1 MTDTPAVA
9 TTADRQSPTL
19 AIVSGP
25 AFELVAELAA
35 FASGP
40 ARASLES
47 GKTWIRDVRRLAGP
61 DLLRRVER
69 WAFPLY
75 TELAPIVLDA
85 GPPFEVSAF
94 VEALRRH
101 DADRLH
107 RRLLG
112 VESPPNRAMVSEG
125 AFDRALAGNVRAK
138 AEVRRTLGLNPPAR
152 QSLDRL
158 MKASPVS
165 VKDDVV
171 TIVEDWGSRVFP
183 AYRDRAQAL
192 VARDVE
198 AKETL
203 FRDEPMDIALSAST
217 NGVEFDL
224 AGWADQ
230 VVVIPTFALRPFIA
244 PVESGSRQLILCSVA
259 DEAFDDDPA
268 APPRRLVKV
277 TAALGDEV
285 RLRILHELAGADL
298 TAAELA
304 SRLGVERTS
313 LHHHLGVLRSAG
325 LVSPRA
331 EGVQSWR
338 YARRTDGITDVAT
351 ALSRYLDPSS

>member
-1 MTDTPAVA
+1 MTHVEPAP
-9 TTADRQSPTL
+9 SPTVR
-19 AIVSGP
+19 IVSGQ

-61 DLLRRVER
+61 DLLRRVQR

-75 TELAPIVLDA
+75 SEIAPIVLDA
-85 GPPFEVSAF
+85 GAPFEPEGV
-94 VEALRRH
+94 VRALRRH
-101 DADRLH
+101 PADALR

-112 VESPPNRAMVSEG
+112 AESPPNRAMVSEG
-125 AFDRALAGNVRAK
+125 AFDRALAGNRRAR
-138 AEVRRTLGLNPPAR
+138 AEVRQTLGLNPPAR
-152 QSLDRL
+152 QSIDRL
-158 MKASPVS
+158 LTTSPES
-165 VKDDVV
+165 VRDEIV
-171 TIVEDWGSRVFP
+171 TIVEDWTSRVFP
-183 AYRDRAQAL
+183 TFAGRSSAL
-192 VARDVE
+192 VRRDVE
-198 AKETL
+198 AKQAL
-203 FRDEPMDIALSAST
+203 FDGVPVEEALRQST

-224 AGWADQ
+224 AGWATEII
-230 VVVIPTFALRPFIA
+230 VIPTVALRPFIA

-259 DEAFDDDPA
+259 DEAFDDDPMV
-268 APPRRLVKV
+268 PPRRLVKV
-277 TAALGDEV
+277 TAALGDDL

-304 SRLGVERTS
+304 GRIGIERTS

-325 LVSPRA
+325 LVAARA

-338 YARRTDGITDVAT
+338 YTRRSEGITGVAT
-351 ALSRYLDPSS
+351 ALNRYLDTSG

>member
-1 MTDTPAVA
+1 MTDTAAVA
-9 TTADRQSPTL
+9 TAHDAPTVT
-19 AIVSGP
+19 IVSGP

-75 TELAPIVLDA
+75 TELVPIALDA
-85 GPPFEVSAF
+85 GPPFESKALVK
-94 VEALRRH
+94 ALRHH
-101 DADRLH
+101 DPDRLR

-112 VESPPNRAMVSEG
+112 IESPPNRAMLSDG
-125 AFDRALAGNVRAK
+125 AFDRALAGNARAR

-152 QSLDRL
+152 RSLDRL
-158 MKASPVS
+158 FRTSS
-165 VKDDVV
+165 EVV
-171 TIVEDWGSRVFP
+171 RDEILSIVDDWGTRVFP
-183 AYRDRAQAL
+183 PFAARAAAL
-192 VARDVE
+192 VGRDVA
-198 AKETL
+198 AKQAF
-203 FRDEPMDIALSAST
+203 FRDVPVDAALRVAT
-217 NGVEFDL
+217 NGVDFDL
-224 AGWADQ
+224 AGWANEI
-230 VVVIPTFALRPFIA
+230 VVIPSVALRPFIA

-285 RLRILHELAGADL
+285 RLRILHELTDADL

-304 SRLGVERTS
+304 ARIGIERTS

-325 LVSPRA
+325 LVAARA

-338 YARRTDGITDVAT
+338 YRRRADGITGVSA
-351 ALSRYLDPSS
+351 ALNRYLDSSD

>member
-1 MTDTPAVA
+1 MPDTAAVTQPEPA
-9 TTADRQSPTL
+9 TPPTVKL
-19 AIVSGP
+19 ASGP

-85 GPPFEVSAF
+85 GAPFEPEGV

-101 DADRLH
+101 PAEALR

-112 VESPPNRAMVSEG
+112 AESPPNRAMVSDG
-125 AFDRALAGNVRAK
+125 AFDRALSGNRRAR

-152 QSLDRL
+152 QSIDRL
-158 MKASPVS
+158 LTTDPESLKDEIVS
-165 VKDDVV
+165 
-171 TIVEDWGSRVFP
+171 IVEDWRSRVFP
-183 AYRDRAQAL
+183 TFADRANSLVRRDLGAKQAL
-192 VARDVE
+192 FREVPEDE
-198 AKETL
+198 AL
-203 FRDEPMDIALSAST
+203 RVST

-224 AGWADQ
+224 AGWATEIIL
-230 VVVIPTFALRPFIA
+230 IPTVALRPFIA
-244 PVESGSRQLILCSVA
+244 PVESGSRQLIMCSVA
-259 DEAFDDDPA
+259 DEAFDDDPVN
-268 APPRRLVKV
+268 PPRRLVKV
-277 TAALGDEV
+277 TAALGDEL

-304 SRLGVERTS
+304 ARIGVERTS

-325 LVSPRA
+325 LVAARA

-338 YARRTDGITDVAT
+338 YSRRTDGITGVST
-351 ALSRYLDPSS
+351 ALNRYLDSSG

>member
-1 MTDTPAVA
+1 MTDTAVVA
-9 TTADRQSPTL
+9 PKRESPPVT
-19 AIVSGP
+19 IVSGP
-25 AFELVAELAA
+25 AFELVAQLAA

-75 TELAPIVLDA
+75 TELAPILLDA
-85 GPPFEVSAF
+85 GAPFEPTAF
-94 VEALRRH
+94 VTALRRH
-101 DADRLH
+101 DPDRLR

-112 VESPPNRAMVSEG
+112 MESPPNRAMLSDG
-125 AFDRALAGNVRAK
+125 AFDRALAGNARAR
-138 AEVRRTLGLNPPAR
+138 AEVRRTLGLSPPAR
-152 QSLDRL
+152 QSIDRL
-158 MKASPVS
+158 FRATSVS
-165 VKDDVV
+165 LQDEIVS
-171 TIVEDWGSRVFP
+171 IVEDWSSLVFP
-183 AYRDRAQAL
+183 TFADRAASL
-192 VARDVE
+192 VRRDIA
-198 AKETL
+198 AKRTL
-203 FRDEPMDIALSAST
+203 FQKTPVDEALRVST
-217 NGVEFDL
+217 NGVDFDL
-224 AGWADQ
+224 AGWATEIL
-230 VVVIPTFALRPFIA
+230 VIPTVALRPFIA

-268 APPRRLVKV
+268 TPPRRLVKV

-285 RLRILHELAGADL
+285 RLRILRELAGSEL

-304 SRLGVERTS
+304 TRIGVERTS

-325 LVSPRA
+325 LVAARA

-338 YARRTDGITDVAT
+338 YTRRVDGITDVST
-351 ALSRYLDPSS
+351 ALDRYLGSG

>member
-1 MTDTPAVA
+1 MTDTATVA
-9 TTADRQSPTL
+9 PTHD
-19 AIVSGP
+19 APTVTIVSGP

-75 TELAPIVLDA
+75 TELVPIAFDA
-85 GPPFEVSAF
+85 GPPFESKAF
-94 VEALRRH
+94 VKALRRH
-101 DADRLH
+101 DPDRLR

-112 VESPPNRAMVSEG
+112 MESPPNRAMLTDG
-125 AFDRALAGNVRAK
+125 AFDRALAGNARAR

-152 QSLDRL
+152 LSLDRL
-158 MKASPVS
+158 FRASPESVRDEIVS
-165 VKDDVV
+165 
-171 TIVEDWGSRVFP
+171 IVEDWGSRVFP
-183 AYRDRAQAL
+183 RFADHAAAL
-192 VARDVE
+192 VRRDVA
-198 AKETL
+198 AKQTL
-203 FRDEPMDIALSAST
+203 FRDEPMHQALRVAT
-217 NGVEFDL
+217 NGVDFDL
-224 AGWADQ
+224 AGWATEI
-230 VVVIPTFALRPFIA
+230 VVIPSVALRPFIA
-244 PVESGSRQLILCSVA
+244 PVESGSKQLILCSVA
-259 DEAFDDDPA
+259 DEAFDDNPA
-268 APPRRLVKV
+268 TPPRRLVKV

-304 SRLGVERTS
+304 ARIGIERTS

-325 LVSPRA
+325 LVAARA
-331 EGVQSWR
+331 EGLQSWR
-338 YARRTDGITDVAT
+338 YTRRADGITGVSA
-351 ALSRYLDPSS
+351 ALNRYLGSAD

>member
-9 TTADRQSPTL
+9 TTADRQSPAL

-85 GPPFEVSAF
+85 GPPFELSAF
-94 VEALRRH
+94 IKALRRH

-138 AEVRRTLGLNPPAR
+138 AEVRRTLGLNPAAR

-158 MKASPVS
+158 MKASPRS

-171 TIVEDWGSRVFP
+171 SIVEDWGSRVFP
-183 AYRDRAQAL
+183 VYSDHAQAL

-203 FRDEPMDIALSAST
+203 FRDAPMDVALSEST

-230 VVVIPTFALRPFIA
+230 IIVIPTFALRPFIA
-244 PVESGSRQLILCSVA
+244 PVESGPRQLILCSVS

-325 LVSPRA
+325 LVSARA

-351 ALSRYLDPSS
+351 ALSRYLDPSN